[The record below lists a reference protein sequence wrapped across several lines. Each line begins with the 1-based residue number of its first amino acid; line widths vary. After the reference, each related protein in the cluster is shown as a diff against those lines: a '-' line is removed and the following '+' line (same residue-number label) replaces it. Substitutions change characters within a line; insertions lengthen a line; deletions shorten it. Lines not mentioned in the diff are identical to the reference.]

1 MYRTSPRIRREN
13 PTVSQGRDF
22 ILRWLEG
29 CCYKKKGFWLL
40 SDARGRLQI
49 AHCTLW
55 PTSRFSQRKAKR
67 LYKGSTHPLLPQLV
81 VYYFSSPLS
90 FCFKKKKKERKR
102 KKHGTKSNVR
112 PLLSPHRHTSK
123 EIWAVSQSLL
133 KSYISP
139 PIMYIK
145 RLFSL
150 PQWRRLFS
158 QSCLSVP
165 ELVTYCVST
174 FPFLPLISASSFAGV
189 VLIRTQ
195 HSTLQWRLCPWK
207 GVFIRHKRFVKK
219 QWKKKETLNVCIIK
233 GESRCRERK
242 E

>member
-1 MYRTSPRIRREN
+1 MPEVGFRLRTARSGRPLVFRSGRPSACTKAALILCFHSWSCIISLLLW
-13 PTVSQGRDF
+13 VSA
-22 ILRWLEG
+22 L
-29 CCYKKKGFWLL
+29 
-40 SDARGRLQI
+40 
-49 AHCTLW
+49 
-55 PTSRFSQRKAKR
+55 
-67 LYKGSTHPLLPQLV
+67 
-81 VYYFSSPLS
+81 
-90 FCFKKKKKERKR
+90 KKKKKERKR

-112 PLLSPHRHTSK
+112 PLLSPHRHTSE